1 MRSIVILAIG
11 FCALC
16 AHGSYAQEYP
26 ARPVRIV
33 VPFAAN
39 GPADIIARI
48 AGQKMMIPLGQQAIL
63 DNRAGAGGLVGAEY
77 VAKSAPDGYTL
88 LLCGSGVMA
97 INPNLERNLP
107 YDPIHDFAPIANVA
121 SFPSL
126 LVVHPSLPVNSVKE
140 LIALAKS
147 KPNQLNFGSAGP
159 GSNSH
164 LSGEL
169 FKTMAKVQLTHVPY
183 KGMPQAEIDAIAG
196 QVQILFESIPGA
208 LPLVKAG
215 RLHALGI
222 STLSRSPLVP
232 NIPTISESGV
242 ANYSMVTWQ
251 GFCAPAA
258 TSSSIVEKLNKE
270 LVRAVKDK
278 ELVERFAGL
287 GASPIGNSPEAFRDF
302 IGKELKQ
309 MQGLIKDSG
318 LKIQQ

>member
-1 MRSIVILAIG
+1 MK
-11 FCALC
+11 
-16 AHGSYAQEYP
+16 
-26 ARPVRIV
+26 
-33 VPFAAN
+33 
-39 GPADIIARI
+39 D
-48 AGQKMMIPLGQQAIL
+48 
-63 DNRAGAGGLVGAEY
+63 
-77 VAKSAPDGYTL
+77 
-88 LLCGSGVMA
+88 
-97 INPNLERNLP
+97 
-107 YDPIHDFAPIANVA
+107 
-121 SFPSL
+121 
-126 LVVHPSLPVNSVKE
+126 
-140 LIALAKS
+140 LITLAKA

-169 FKTMAKVQLTHVPY
+169 FKTMAKVQLTDVPY

-215 RLHALGI
+215 RLRALGI

-287 GASPIGNSPEAFRDF
+287 GASPIGNSPDAFRDF
-302 IGKELKQ
+302 IGKELKK

-318 LKIQQ
+318 LQIQL

>member
-1 MRSIVILAIG
+1 MRSIFISAIG

-16 AHGSYAQEYP
+16 AHQSYAQEYP
-26 ARPVRIV
+26 SRPVRIV

-48 AGQKMMIPLGQQAIL
+48 AGQKMMSPLGQQAIL

-126 LVVHPSLPVNSVKE
+126 LVVHPSLPVNSVKD
-140 LIALAKS
+140 LITLAKA

-169 FKTMAKVQLTHVPY
+169 FKTMAKVQLTDVPY

-215 RLHALGI
+215 RLRALGI

-287 GASPIGNSPEAFRDF
+287 GASPIGNSPDAFRDF
-302 IGKELKQ
+302 IGKELKK

-318 LKIQQ
+318 LQIQL